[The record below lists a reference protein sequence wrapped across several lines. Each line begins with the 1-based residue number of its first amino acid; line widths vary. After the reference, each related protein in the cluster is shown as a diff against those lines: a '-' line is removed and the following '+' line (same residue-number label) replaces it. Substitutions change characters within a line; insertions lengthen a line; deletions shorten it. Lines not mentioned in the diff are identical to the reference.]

1 MNYLKAVNAVLRR
14 LREDEV
20 TTVTETEYSKL
31 IGDFVNDAKRIV
43 EDAWD
48 WSALRHTYT
57 ITTMPEQSLYSL
69 PAFGVRSKVLY
80 VHNETEEYELRQIA
94 LQDLRRLELNV
105 DDNSGHVISYAMQ
118 GVDANGDAQIRFYR
132 SPDSM
137 DEISVY
143 TVRRQ
148 DDLTLDND
156 AIVVPNNPIIQL
168 AFSYALRE
176 RGETGGISSGEQ
188 AVYAN
193 QYLNDAIALDAG
205 LRPEETVWTVV

>member
-1 MNYLKAVNAVLRR
+1 VN
-14 LREDEV
+14 ESD
-20 TTVTETEYSKL
+20 YSQL
-31 IGDFVNDAKRIV
+31 IGDYVNDAKRLV

-57 ITTMPEQSLYSL
+57 LTMTPEQGLYSL
-69 PAFGVRSKVLY
+69 PDFGVRSKVLY

-94 LQDLRRLELNV
+94 LEHLRRLELNV
-105 DDNSGHVISYAMQ
+105 DDNSGHVVYYAMQ

-132 SPDSM
+132 EPDSA

-148 DDLTLDND
+148 DDLTVDS
-156 AIVVPNNPIIQL
+156 ASIAVPTNPVIQL
-168 AFSYALRE
+168 AYAYSLRE

-188 AVYAN
+188 AVFAN
-193 QYLNDAIALDAG
+193 NYLNDAIALDAG
-205 LRPEETVWTVV
+205 LRPEETIWTVV